1 MTALRALRHAVKYE
15 MYPTISL
22 LIRSRVTAALLGFI
36 VEKMVYSQARPTV
49 PKNSSWM
56 TG

>member
-1 MTALRALRHAVKYE
+1 MTAPRALRQSMQYE

-36 VEKMVYSQARPTV
+36 VER
-49 PKNSSWM
+49 WCFLL
-56 TG
+56 G